1 MSAKGKTIKLGVAA
15 VAIAAMIIA
24 ATYFVTPAILTNTQ
38 TTGVSQ
44 SYTSNT
50 SQGTQASSSQVASS
64 PTYLVLLTDPPQVPA
79 GTEQLNLTYSGV
91 SLQLTAPN
99 GSSRWV
105 SVSVSGTVDLVSLGN
120 WTQTIASTKVPAG
133 SQVVAISLDISGIQ
147 AEVNGTV
154 QAVTPISKEVTFPVG
169 QPAGANQNLTG
180 AILDLVPSLAQTEVV
195 NASSGATADSFV
207 FVPSG
212 VAIGSSNLNQSQAHI
227 GDRTKLS
234 AGDARMLDSAQSQAA
249 SSISATSEQL
259 SVSGNKTTFSV
270 TLKNSGSSNATIFGL
285 LLSGQLNMSMTLP
298 IPCNPLVPVCPK
310 SMPSIVH
317 PGVIPFRINGTSLQP
332 LLGFEG
338 QQATGNVSSITI
350 AAGQSVTLSFSGVIG
365 VQVSS
370 LAGGHAPASPSIA
383 LAPVAGQSYTIR
395 LMGVGFLT
403 FQVTAS

>member
-1 MSAKGKTIKLGVAA
+1 MSTKGKTIKLGVAA
-15 VAIAAMIIA
+15 VAIAALIVA
-24 ATYFVTPAILTNTQ
+24 ATYFASPAILTNTQ
-38 TTGVSQ
+38 TTSVSQ
-44 SYTSNT
+44 SSS
-50 SQGTQASSSQVASS
+50 SQGTSS
-64 PTYLVLLTDPPQVPA
+64 PSYLVLLTDPPQVPT

-91 SLQLTAPN
+91 SLRVTAPN

-133 SQVVAISLDISGIQ
+133 SLVEAIRLDISGIQ
-147 AEVNGTV
+147 AKVNGTV
-154 QAVTPISKEVTFPVG
+154 QAVTPISNEITFSVG

-180 AILDLVPSLAQTEVV
+180 AILDLTPSLAQTEVV
-195 NASSGATADSFV
+195 NASSGATANSFV

-212 VAIGSSNLNQSQAHI
+212 VAIGSSNMNQSQAHI

-234 AGDARMLDSAQSQAA
+234 AADAGKLDSAQSQAD
-249 SSISATSEQL
+249 SSFAVTSELL

-298 IPCNPLVPVCPK
+298 IPCNPLAPVCPK
-310 SMPSIVH
+310 SVLSIVH
-317 PGVIPFRINGTSLQP
+317 PGVIPFRVNETSLQP

-338 QQATGNVSSITI
+338 QQAIGNVSSITI

-370 LAGGHAPASPSIA
+370 LAGGHASVSPSIA